1 MPKRRLQ
8 NPDDFF
14 NDDDPIG
21 LTGAFAPVKGPQ
33 SVDYDVQD
41 DPVGLTQA
49 FGAVTVDEDERSW
62 TEAEK
67 WKGFDW
73 DEGRTGDIVN
83 GTDDEAAEALLEAEG
98 VDAEDAAIEAAN
110 DEVEDFLDDAD
121 PVVAREES
129 PRAAE
134 KAAKRSRH
142 ERQGGSEIA
151 GGSKGP
157 RHGRHAASEPELSPR
172 MKKSKRTRK
181 VLIVLVI
188 LLLLVIGAL
197 CYFMFRTVTSSQH
210 EAAQQAR
217 EQVQE
222 PRDSID
228 AASAADAA
236 DSTTRLADVPD
247 LAGLLGLTQDE
258 AIEAIGHGAL
268 VTSNREVN
276 EEGNPVKAS
285 LNVALTEEAADSKT
299 GTPTVYLDLGEDGR
313 VRQAGYSASAAA
325 LGFGGLSFSDAV
337 TREHVVEK
345 TLEKAGVPVPE
356 GSAVL
361 PESKADYTTYASDGT
376 TIVRERCSFE
386 GETDVNGVPCIWS
399 SILSYDYTT
408 QIVTG
413 NLTDTVRIIYVYIS
427 TK

>member
-33 SVDYDVQD
+33 SVDYDVED

-49 FGAVTVDEDERSW
+49 FGAVTVDEDERPWS
-62 TEAEK
+62 EAEK

-73 DEGRTGDIVN
+73 DEGPSDEIVH
-83 GTDDEAAEALLEAEG
+83 GTDDEASEALLEAEG
-98 VDAEDAAIEAAN
+98 VDAEDAAIEAVN
-110 DEVEDFLDDAD
+110 DEVEEFLDDAD
-121 PVVAREES
+121 PVIAREES
-129 PRAAE
+129 PRRAKRAAE
-134 KAAKRSRH
+134 RSCH
-142 ERQGGSEIA
+142 ERVAEEA
-151 GGSKGP
+151 APAKGP
-157 RHGRHAASEPELSPR
+157 RHGRHAAPEPELSPR

-197 CYFMFRTVTSSQH
+197 GYFMVRTVTSSQQ

-222 PRDSID
+222 PRESID
-228 AASAADAA
+228 TDKTADAA

-247 LAGLLGLTQDE
+247 LARLLGMTQDE

-276 EEGNPVKAS
+276 EEGNPVKVS

-325 LGFGGLSFSDAV
+325 LGFGALSFSDAV
-337 TREHVVEK
+337 TNEHVVEK
-345 TLEKAGVPVPE
+345 TLEKAGVSVPE
-356 GSAVL
+356 GSALL

-386 GETDVNGVPCIWS
+386 GETEVGGVPCIWS

-427 TK
+427 VK